1 MPNDPGPKTGARLYD
16 AAYYQGN
23 AITVRPDRWDRG
35 EGAVVYSLAY
45 LGLRRLGSLQA
56 PVEASDP
63 DKPFHQAI
71 GGVTHI
77 TVWAYRLDVWPDPSD
92 EHGTTWQQ
100 YSADTAD
107 LGTWAAR
114 TKYVRVWKQ
123 ANDGV
128 FDLDLLTE
136 DSFRPPITIME

>member
-1 MPNDPGPKTGARLYD
+1 MPNDLGPKIGARLYD

-23 AITVRPDRWDRG
+23 AITVRPDAWDRG

-56 PVEASDP
+56 PVESSDP
-63 DKPFHQAI
+63 GNPFRQAI
-71 GGVTHI
+71 GCVTHI
-77 TVWAYRLDVWPDPSD
+77 TVWAYRPDTWPDHLD
-92 EHGTTWQQ
+92 EHGTTWQR
-100 YSADTAD
+100 YSGDTAD

-114 TKYVRVWKQ
+114 TKYVRVWQ
-123 ANDGV
+123 QTSDGL

>member
-1 MPNDPGPKTGARLYD
+1 MPNNPGLKIGARLYD
-16 AAYYQGN
+16 ATYYQGH
-23 AITVRPDRWDRG
+23 AIAVRPDGWDRG
-35 EGAVVYSLAY
+35 EGVVVYSLAY

-56 PVEASDP
+56 PLEAAASDN
-63 DKPFHQAI
+63 PFRQAI
-71 GGVTHI
+71 GCVTHV
-77 TVWAYRLDVWPDPSD
+77 TVWAYRPDTWPDHLD

-114 TKYVRVWKQ
+114 TKYVRVWQQ

-128 FDLDLLTE
+128 LDLDRLTE
-136 DSFRPPITIME
+136 DSFRAPITIME